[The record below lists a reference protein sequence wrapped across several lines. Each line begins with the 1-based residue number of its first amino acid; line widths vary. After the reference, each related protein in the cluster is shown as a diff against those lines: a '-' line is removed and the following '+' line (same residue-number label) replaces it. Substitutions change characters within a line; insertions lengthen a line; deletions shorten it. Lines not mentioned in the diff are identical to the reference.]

1 MDLYEKD
8 WSDRKTTCLARIS
21 SISRSL
27 RSLSACRVWEVIV
40 NVKQLLDFVFFKV
53 ISRFFVSTF
62 SLASR
67 SLASS
72 MDSDPGLGP

>member
-1 MDLYEKD
+1 MKRTDVIGRRPAWRAFLQSLAACAPSQPEK
-8 WSDRKTTCLARIS
+8 
-21 SISRSL
+21 
-27 RSLSACRVWEVIV
+27 VIV
-40 NVKQLLDFVFFKV
+40 NNVKELQDFVFFNV